1 MTSPNRIVSTVVAYL
16 LLGAAAIV
24 TLGPFLLSLMT
35 AFKSPGQFASED
47 SLSFPAPLALENFV
61 ALITGPAE
69 FGNAILVTVAVTSV
83 IVVFQLG
90 FSVLAAYAFA
100 RIDFIGRRALFWVYL
115 AGLMVPNIVLV
126 IPLYLMMVELGL
138 RNTFWGLV
146 LPFMFGSPY
155 AIFLLREYF
164 RGIPN
169 DLIDAARIDGAGHWR
184 ILASIIVPLS
194 KPILATLTLITIVSQ
209 WNSFLWPLVITTGP
223 DWRVIT
229 VATASLQSQYN
240 GNWTLVMAAT
250 TLALVPL
257 VVLFLVFQKQVVRS
271 ITISGFK

>member
-1 MTSPNRIVSTVVAYL
+1 MTSPSRVLTSIGAYVVL
-16 LLGAAAIV
+16 TLAAVV
-24 TLGPFLLSLMT
+24 TLGPFLLSVLT
-35 AFKSPGQFASED
+35 AFKSPGQFASD
-47 SLSFPAPLALENFV
+47 GSLTAPAPFLLDNFV
-61 ALITGPAE
+61 TLLTGPAE
-69 FGNAILVTVAVTSV
+69 FGNAIFVTVAVTAV

-100 RIDFIGRRALFWVYL
+100 RIDFAGRRVLFWAYL
-115 AGLMVPNIVLV
+115 SGLMVPNIVLV

-164 RGIPN
+164 RGIPT
-169 DLIDAARIDGAGHWR
+169 DLVDAARIDGAGHWR
-184 ILASIIVPLS
+184 ILGSIIVPLS

-257 VVLFLVFQKQVVRS
+257 VVLFLIFQKQVVRS

>member
-1 MTSPNRIVSTVVAYL
+1 MTSPKRILSTLGVYVIL
-16 LLGAAAIV
+16 LAAAIL
-24 TLGPFLLSLMT
+24 TLGPFLLSVMT
-35 AFKSPGQFASED
+35 GLKSPAQFASED
-47 SLSFPAPLALENFV
+47 SLALPRPFSLENFTT
-61 ALITGPAE
+61 LLTGPGQ
-69 FGNAILVTVAVTSV
+69 FGSAILVTLAMTSV
-83 IVVFQLG
+83 IVIFQLG

-100 RIDFIGRRALFWVYL
+100 RIDFAGRRVLFWVYL

-164 RGIPN
+164 RGIPQ
-169 DLIDAARIDGAGHWR
+169 DLVDAARIDGAGHWR
-184 ILASIIVPLS
+184 TLVSIIVPLS
-194 KPILATLTLITIVSQ
+194 KPILATLSLITIVSQ

-229 VATASLQSQYN
+229 VATATLQSQYN

-257 VVLFLVFQKQVVRS
+257 VVLFLAFQKQVVRS